1 MTKEKFEMSNQPKRI
16 FISYAHQD
24 SDFVKQLVSSL
35 EQYAELEITYD
46 KKILA
51 PGDSLFD
58 IFTEIE
64 QCDFFLVVIS
74 KNSIQSNWV
83 KQELSTAFIRR
94 IQVGNI
100 TIIPLITDDA
110 KIPPAIS
117 DTIYVDFRKN
127 FGDACKELIETFKL
141 MIPPQLAHPS
151 IELISPPTY
160 TPTDEQIANRL
171 KFYYHILERYDRFFI
186 DLSRF
191 EDLTAI
197 DFAEYFKK
205 RIIFFEAAKKIFNL
219 EIKALQ
225 EKTSPDLSV
234 PLEFA
239 NRKEEII
246 QIRAMIESILELLG
260 PSGFGKSYILKAI
273 KEDKFQL
280 AKGITPNFVWHYAYV
295 DFSRPDNKKLL
306 SDFSGKSILLKLSEQ
321 LRTELSSPKNHSSDI
336 IDIIDKLYVQDH
348 KAKPDANKII
358 SAFLFM
364 FDSLDGIQED
374 MIKWLIGPE
383 GTIGDSISDRF
394 CKLTPRPIFK
404 MVLSSRRPVIKSRS
418 WCKQKILRYTVTALN
433 INVIQ
438 DMLCEALTKA
448 GRQTTPTVLSNLA
461 KNILDLTSGH
471 PRCINRMCIKIAD
484 QFVRLPALQQL
495 FEENVIGVILQETLN
510 SYHESIQYLLWCLS
524 PFRRINED
532 VLLVLS
538 HRKFLLL
545 DGGLRFQ
552 FSDQSQLMEQLLK
565 TALFIEDDMKFT
577 FKFEYAVRRIL
588 HLWIQYEAREISQQ
602 LNEIAYTMYDERIQD
617 LNGLGIQ
624 QEAISTISTDWR
636 RVYIQEAIYHHI
648 LKLEYEDE
656 DKNKKNWSKFLETR
670 IDFYLDN
677 LYSRAHKLEVLG
689 RLKDLIWDKWE
700 KDEELHEEINRITN
714 DNEARNQLDQIM
726 KKLINTHDEKWKQ
739 FYTKK

>member
-1 MTKEKFEMSNQPKRI
+1 MSTPKKQI

-24 SDFVKQLVSSL
+24 SNFVDKLVSSL
-35 EQYAELEITYD
+35 EKYSKMEITYD
-46 KKILA
+46 KKILT

-58 IFTEIE
+58 IFTAIE

-74 KNSIQSNWV
+74 KNSIQSKWV

-117 DTIYVDFRKN
+117 DTIYVDFREN
-127 FGDACKELIETFKL
+127 FNEGLKELIETFQL
-141 MIPPQLAHPS
+141 MTPPRSAHPS

-160 TPTDEQIANRL
+160 TATDEQIANRL
-171 KFYYHILERYDRFFI
+171 KFYHHILKRYDRFLI

-197 DFAEYFKK
+197 DLAEYFKK

-219 EIKALQ
+219 EIEALQ

-280 AKGITPNFVWHYAYV
+280 ARGVTPNFVWHYAYI
-295 DFSRPDNKKLL
+295 DFSLPDNRKLL
-306 SDFSGKSILLKLSEQ
+306 LDFSGRSIISRLIEELKS
-321 LRTELSSPKNHSSDI
+321 ELAPQQTRVSNI
-336 IDIIDKLYVQDH
+336 IDIIGKLYAQDH
-348 KAKPDANKII
+348 RGRDNANQIT
-358 SAFLFM
+358 SVFLFM
-364 FDSLDGIQED
+364 LDRLDGIQDD
-374 MIKWLIGPE
+374 MIRWLIGLDGP
-383 GTIGDSISDRF
+383 IGDSITDKF

-418 WCKQKILRYTVTALN
+418 WCKQKILRHSVTALN
-433 INVIQ
+433 INVVQ
-438 DMLCEALTKA
+438 DLLCDALRNEGT
-448 GRQTTPTVLSNLA
+448 QMTPDALA
-461 KNILDLTSGH
+461 TWAQNIWDLTSGH
-471 PRCINRMCIKIAD
+471 PRCVNRLCIKIAKD
-484 QFVRLPALQQL
+484 LFCLPGLQQL

-532 VLLVLS
+532 ILLVLA
-538 HRKFLLL
+538 HHKYLLL

-565 TALFIEDDMKFT
+565 TALFIEDAMKFT
-577 FKFEYAVRRIL
+577 YKFEYSVRQIL
-588 HLWIQYEAREISQQ
+588 HLWMKYESQKISQQ
-602 LNEIAYTMYDERIQD
+602 LNDIACKMYEERILD
-617 LNGLGIQ
+617 LNGLGEQ
-624 QEAISTISTDWR
+624 QEAISTISTIYR
-636 RVYIQEAIYHHI
+636 RVYVQEAIYHYI
-648 LKLEYEDE
+648 LQLEYNEE
-656 DKNKKNWSKFLETR
+656 NKKNWSEFLETK
-670 IDFYLDN
+670 IDFYLEN
-677 LYSRAHKLEVLG
+677 LYSRAHELEVMR
-689 RLKDLIWDKWE
+689 RLKELIWDEWE

-739 FYTKK
+739 FYIKK